1 MLSQPA
7 QLQGAEASKTSFY
20 PFSTFPAERLMGSS
34 DPSRDERLLEDQF
47 GGTEGRWG
55 RAAGSSLSPRCS
67 IAAGLALQERMEPG
81 DVQPKPCCQHW
92 ASPCCCRGGSVLQR
106 DRCPQAGHG
115 HCSHCANIWRQLMER
130 EINVTDNT
138 LPSVAVRGPSLC
150 VPVCPHGAVAA
161 SLRASPPG
169 LPSVR
174 PQSCSAIPTFGH
186 FHSFS
191 RGKW

>member
-20 PFSTFPAERLMGSS
+20 PFSTFPAERLMGSW
-34 DPSRDERLLEDQF
+34 DPSRDEQLLEDQF

-106 DRCPQAGHG
+106 DRCPRAGHG

-138 LPSVAVRGPSLC
+138 LPSVAVRGPI
-150 VPVCPHGAVAA
+150 PVCPCV
-161 SLRASPPG
+161 SPRG
-169 LPSVR
+169 CGCI
-174 PQSCSAIPTFGH
+174 PQS
-186 FHSFS
+186 FS
-191 RGKW
+191 SRAAKLEAAELLRNTHIWPFSLIF